1 MKNILLA
8 VCGLSPQVITETLYA
23 LYQNY
28 KEIDAIHIITT
39 RDGKEKIFAQLLSG
53 NEGYYHKFLND
64 YGIDSSSIDFGPE
77 NIHTLKDEHGN
88 ELADIITEDDNE
100 KLLKKCL
107 ELAFLFTSDPN
118 TSVFFSIAGGR
129 KTMSACLM
137 VAAQMYGR
145 PQDRIYHVL
154 VSPEFE
160 SNRDFFFPPK
170 TPKMIKL
177 IDKQGNPFYKS
188 TKYAEVTLVPI
199 PFVSIR
205 KQLSKDYL
213 TQPKDP
219 GTLML
224 SLIKEK
230 ETKLIVNMIDS
241 KIIYKDLETDMMP
254 TRMALYAFFILRKKN
269 CSKDTK
275 HCGICHDCF
284 LDLQGIFNEQE
295 TISELYKK
303 ISKNYEIRNIS
314 DTGILNLDTAN
325 FNSYKSR
332 INSDIR
338 RVFGALALKEIGIS
352 SIGKRP
358 NTRYGILLDKS
369 KIEIVY

>member
-28 KEIDAIHIITT
+28 KKIDAIHIITT

-53 NEGYYHKFLND
+53 DEGYYHKFLND
-64 YGIDSSSIDFGPE
+64 YDIDSSSIDFGPE

-145 PQDRIYHVL
+145 SQDRIYHVL

-230 ETKLIVNMIDS
+230 ETKLIINMIDS
-241 KIIYKDLETDMMP
+241 KIIYKDLEIDMMP
-254 TRMALYAFFILRKKN
+254 ARMALYAFFILRKKN
-269 CSKDTK
+269 CQKDIK
-275 HCGICHDCF
+275 HCGICCDCF
-284 LDLQGIFNEQE
+284 IDIQGIFNEQE
-295 TISELYKK
+295 TITELYKK

-314 DTGILNLDTAN
+314 DTGILNLDAAN
-325 FNSYKSR
+325 FNCYKSR

-369 KIEIVY
+369 KIEVVY